1 MAPRLLLLVA
11 VALTAST
18 ATTTCWAFV
27 PPSPPTNPT
36 PTKPST
42 TKMDVARL
50 DLYPGLK
57 VSQSVSQSIYSIW
70 IDLTLLREARDC
82 YLAWGAKCA
91 NNQPSP
97 LGFPNVRHNPLTTT
111 TTRASSTWATSFW
124 RRCGPGGRRR
134 ARTCARSSRARRR
147 RKGCVDDERHRRFL
161 ILGSRQEARN
171 RGLD

>member
-57 VSQSVSQSIYSIW
+57 VSQSVSQPIYSIW

-82 YLAWGAKCA
+82 YLAWGAKQIISHHRLGSQTFA
-91 NNQPSP
+91 TTPSQQQQPGHLRHGQHHFGGGAGRGEGGARGHAPDLLEPEGGGKGALMMNGIDVSLS
-97 LGFPNVRHNPLTTT
+97 LG
-111 TTRASSTWATSFW
+111 
-124 RRCGPGGRRR
+124 R
-134 ARTCARSSRARRR
+134 ARKQGTE
-147 RKGCVDDERHRRFL
+147 GL
-161 ILGSRQEARN
+161 I
-171 RGLD
+171 D